1 MCDFC
6 QRMLSS
12 VCSEFRYKRVWHTPQ
27 WILNL
32 SHSVLLHT
40 AWYGNLLVLDKI
52 SSISWRARLAVL
64 VEVVWLQVW
73 KWWVELWGVCGVAL
87 WACGILWESNLLKGK
102 ELLWRNGERFG
113 TLNRLLV
120 NSVLK
125 QSAFHRVVVAQDS
138 VVHEQSK
145 KDALKF
151 LWASYEH
158 NRRQMCNH
166 TEAMQFFL
174 LRKAP

>member
-1 MCDFC
+1 M
-6 QRMLSS
+6 SS
-12 VCSEFRYKRVWHTPQ
+12 VCSEFRFKSVWYTPH
-27 WILNL
+27 WVLNL
-32 SHSVLLHT
+32 SCSVLLHA
-40 AWYGNLLVLDKI
+40 AWCGNLLVLNKI
-52 SSISWRARLAVL
+52 LSISWRARLAVL
-64 VEVVWLQVW
+64 GEVVCLQVW
-73 KWWVELWGVCGVAL
+73 KSWVELWGVCGGVTL
-87 WACGILWESNLLKGK
+87 SACGVLLERNLLRGK
-102 ELLWRNGERFG
+102 ELLWRNGKRFE

-120 NSVLK
+120 NSILK

-145 KDALKF
+145 RDAVKF

-166 TEAMQFFL
+166 TEAMPVFFQ